1 MQWATA
7 RSRQSESCAGASAL
21 IEVFVINAEGAV
33 ARIAALASLMRTH
46 GVPFHRWLATR
57 GADIDAMAFGGCE
70 AEGGVRLKGFTAAS
84 ANEAACGLSHI
95 RLLRHLVRERVPWAM
110 VLEDDAVV
118 TRAFPLDIES
128 WQAPPDAD
136 IVLLNG
142 RACAGDVCDV
152 GDPFSYGEVTGGAG
166 TEGYMVSLAGARK
179 LLRVLSPLRGPL
191 DFQMYAHFGSVQSAD
206 RSPYHWRLPRNPAA
220 HDVDLVA
227 YRVFPSVVVHDDD
240 GVSMIGAQR
249 HPRAS
254 LYCKLLLGVENGYGY
269 GYMVYP
275 PERTLLTRPR
285 RALAASI
292 PRAQSDRRG
301 FVNGV
306 DVSHLRAGGAPE
318 LMSRLKASG
327 VDSVRLSL
335 WVDRM
340 VEFNLPRA
348 LRLAEDAGACG
359 LETLVVLHYSDTWAD
374 PGCQRKPASWSGLSY
389 RALTERVRSYTR
401 DVMTAFCAQG
411 TPPSLVQI
419 GNEITAGF
427 LWAAESE
434 PLERGGGLYRRS
446 GGASAHETQWLAFTN
461 LLKSAISGVREAVA
475 AFDAPTEIMLHIDR
489 GADADAASWW
499 LAAVEAAEVQFD
511 VIGLSFHPQWHP
523 GAVVSRVA
531 DLRRISDEFPTKRL
545 MIAETAYPYRPF
557 ELDGQVHR
565 AGEFPFTPEG
575 QAEYLRRMR
584 AAVRALPTGAGLFWW
599 GALFTH
605 SEYGLCT
612 DAFAAQALF
621 DMHGNALPALAA
633 FEERT

>member
-1 MQWATA
+1 MPV
-7 RSRQSESCAGASAL
+7 RRPL

-33 ARIAALASLMRTH
+33 ARIAAMASLMRAY

-57 GADIDAMAFGGCE
+57 GADIDATAFGGCE
-70 AEGGVRLKGFTAAS
+70 AEAGVRLEGFTAES

-95 RLLRHLVRERVPWAM
+95 RLLRHLVRERVRWAM

-142 RACAGDVCDV
+142 RACAEDVRHV
-152 GDPFSYGEVTGGAG
+152 GDPFGYGEVTGGAG

-179 LLRVLSPLRGPL
+179 LLRVLSLLRGPL

-206 RSPYHWRLPRNPAA
+206 RSPYYWRLPRNPAA

-227 YRVFPSVVVHDDD
+227 YRVFPSVVAHDDD

-249 HPRAS
+249 HPRAR
-254 LYCKLLLGVENGYGY
+254 LYCKLLLGVEHGQGYGY
-269 GYMVYP
+269 GYLAYQ
-275 PERTLLTRPR
+275 PERALPPRPR
-285 RALAASI
+285 RALGASI
-292 PRAQSDRRG
+292 PCAQSDRRG

-327 VDSVRLSL
+327 VDAVRFSL

-340 VEFNLPRA
+340 AEFNLPRA

-374 PGCQRKPASWSGLSY
+374 PGRQRKPASWSGLSY
-389 RALTERVRSYTR
+389 HALTERVRSYTR
-401 DVMTAFCAQG
+401 DVMAAFCAQG
-411 TPPSLVQI
+411 TPPALVQI

-427 LWAAESE
+427 LWAADSE
-434 PLERGGGLYRRS
+434 PPERGGGLYSPS
-446 GGASAHETQWLAFTN
+446 GSPSSYETQWLAFTD
-461 LLKSAISGVREAVA
+461 LLKSAIGGAREALA

-499 LAAVEAAEVQFD
+499 FAAVEASEVQFD
-511 VIGLSFHPQWHP
+511 VIGLSFDPQWHP

-531 DLRRISDEFPTKRL
+531 DLRRISDEFPNKRL
-545 MIAETAYPYRPF
+545 MIAETSYPYRPF
-557 ELDGQVHR
+557 ECDGQVRH
-565 AGEFPFTPEG
+565 AGEFPFTPDG
-575 QAEYLRRMR
+575 QGEYLRRMR

-599 GALFTH
+599 GTLFTH
-605 SEYGLCT
+605 SQYGLCT
-612 DAFAAQALF
+612 DSFAARALL
-621 DMHGNALPALAA
+621 DVHGNALPALAA

>member
-1 MQWATA
+1 M
-7 RSRQSESCAGASAL
+7 

-33 ARIAALASLMRTH
+33 ARIAALDSLMRTY

-57 GADIDAMAFGGCE
+57 GEDINATAFGGCE
-70 AEGGVRLKGFTAAS
+70 AEGSVRLEGFTAAS

-95 RLLRHLVRERVPWAM
+95 RLLRHLVRERLPWSM

-142 RACAGDVCDV
+142 RACAGDVRHV

-166 TEGYMVSLAGARK
+166 TEGYMVSFVGAQK
-179 LLRVLSPLRGPL
+179 LLQVLSPLRGPL

-206 RSPYHWRLPRNPAA
+206 RSPHHWRLPRNPAA
-220 HDVDLVA
+220 DDVDLVA
-227 YRVFPSVVVHDDD
+227 YRVFPSVVAHDGDV
-240 GVSMIGAQR
+240 VSTIGAQR
-249 HPRAS
+249 HPRAR
-254 LYCKLLLGVENGYGY
+254 LYCKLLLGVEYGY
-269 GYMVYP
+269 GDMAYQ
-275 PERTLLTRPR
+275 PERALPTRPR
-285 RALAASI
+285 RAVAASI

-306 DVSHLRAGGAPE
+306 DVSHLRAGVAPE

-340 VEFNLPRA
+340 AEFNLPRA
-348 LRLAEDAGACG
+348 LRLAEDARACG
-359 LETLVVLHYSDTWAD
+359 LETCVVLHYSDTWAD

-411 TPPSLVQI
+411 TPPALVQI

-427 LWAAESE
+427 LWAVDSE
-434 PLERGGGLYRRS
+434 PPERGGGLYRPS
-446 GGASAHETQWLAFTN
+446 GDASAYETHWLAFTD
-461 LLKSAISGVREAVA
+461 LLSSAIGGVHEAAA

-489 GADADAASWW
+489 GVDADAASWW

-511 VIGLSFHPQWHP
+511 VIGLSFNPQWHL

-557 ELDGQVHR
+557 ECDGQVHR
-565 AGEFPFTPEG
+565 TGEFPFTPEG

-605 SEYGLCT
+605 SQYGLCT
-612 DAFAAQALF
+612 DSFAARALF
-621 DMHGNALPALAA
+621 DVHGNALPALAA
-633 FEERT
+633 FKERA